1 MNELLTMKNRSARR
15 KNLPT
20 ATLSITNC
28 TWTGLWS
35 NLGLCGDR
43 SAVTCL

>member
-1 MNELLTMKNRSARR
+1 MLLTMKNQSARR

-20 ATLSITNC
+20 ANLSVTNH

-35 NLGLCGDR
+35 NLGLSGDR
-43 SAVTCL
+43 PQLLAW